1 MITVFFNNDM
11 DYTIAYGLW
20 QWDFGEVLRIKNI
33 DNSQLSTEVH
43 FSLKDSDTDSLL
55 AVGVTK
61 DVTYTSTVI
70 NTDGNEMTSSETVTV
85 MDVTIPK
92 NMLWNDIKKD
102 YNIYAYIYLSNE
114 ETGESVK
121 KIIMPVKAR
130 PKPSYVSSAEDKALF
145 QSTLQ
150 QINVIADELRN
161 DLSIV
166 SEIRTKWQSM
176 VDYFEEFKGNS
187 VPADGALVQ
196 EGDVWTYSVEGARF
210 KPLTISETAIED
222 HNSSNNAHPDIR
234 ETINSLLSSINDID
248 SKYMKIPVDEHNNP
262 YYGING
268 QFLMS
273 TGNDVQWVTLADITD
288 Y

>member
-1 MITVFFNNDM
+1 MITAVFNDKM
-11 DYTIAYGLW
+11 NYTIAYGLW
-20 QWDFGEVLRIKNI
+20 QWDIGEVLRIKNI

-55 AVGVTK
+55 AIGVTK

-70 NTDGNEMTSSETVTV
+70 NTDGNEMISSETVTV

-92 NMLWNDIKKD
+92 NMLWNNIKKD
-102 YNIYAYIYLSNE
+102 YNIYVYIYLSNE

-121 KIIMPVKAR
+121 KIIMPVKVR

-166 SEIRTKWQSM
+166 SEIRAKWQSM

-210 KPLTISETAIED
+210 KPLNISETAIED
-222 HNSSNNAHPDIR
+222 HNFSNNAHPDIR
-234 ETINSLLSSINDID
+234 ETINSLLSSINDIN
-248 SKYMKIPVDEHNNP
+248 SEYMKIPVDEHNNP

-273 TGNDVQWVTLADITD
+273 TGNDVQWVTLADITN